1 MKRFVSLLSNQRGD
15 TIVEVLFALGILG
28 AVLGSSYVVVSRNV
42 ITNRASQERL
52 QAVKI
57 AESQFEKLKIKVA
70 SDDTMYD
77 RSGFCLTN
85 TNNVVLSSALDC
97 KMDAAGDATTAP
109 LQYRVTISRDNYLPY
124 GGNPRAGTRFK
135 INVTWA
141 NVRGGGD
148 DKLDYFYEAY
158 R

>member
-1 MKRFVSLLSNQRGD
+1 MKRLISRSGSQRGD

-42 ITNRASQERL
+42 IANRASQERL

-77 RSGFCLTN
+77 RTGFCLTGTN
-85 TNNVVLSSALDC
+85 TVALSTALDC
-97 KMDAAGDATTAP
+97 KMDAAGDATTDP
-109 LQYRVTISRDNYLPY
+109 LQYRVIISRQAYLPY
-124 GGNPRAGTRFK
+124 GGNPQAGTRFK
-135 INVTWA
+135 INVMWA

-148 DKLDYFYEAY
+148 NKLDYFYEAY

>member
-1 MKRFVSLLSNQRGD
+1 MKRFIPPLSSQRGD

-28 AVLGSSYVVVSRNV
+28 AVLGSSYVVVNRNV
-42 ITNRASQERL
+42 IANRASQERL
-52 QAVKI
+52 QAVKV

-77 RSGFCLTN
+77 RSDFCLTN
-85 TNNVVLSSALDC
+85 ANNVALSGAADC
-97 KMDAAGDATTAP
+97 RMDAAGDATTDP
-109 LQYRVTISRDNYLPY
+109 LQYRVTISRDSYLPY
-124 GGNPRAGTRFK
+124 GGDPRAGTRFK
-135 INVTWA
+135 INVMWA

>member
-1 MKRFVSLLSNQRGD
+1 MKRRKAIATQRGD
-15 TIVEVLFALGILG
+15 TIVEVLFALAVLG
-28 AVLGSSYVVVSRNV
+28 AVLGSAYVVVSRNV

-52 QAVKI
+52 QAVKV

-77 RSGFCLTN
+77 RTGFCLSN
-85 TNNVVLSSALDC
+85 ANNVVLNTVPEC
-97 KMDAAGDATTAP
+97 RMDAAGDATTDHP
-109 LQYRVTISRDNYLPY
+109 QYRVTISRHAYLPF

-135 INVTWA
+135 INVTWM
-141 NVRGGGD
+141 NVRGTGD
-148 DKLDYFYEAY
+148 DTLDYFYEAY

>member
-1 MKRFVSLLSNQRGD
+1 MGRFTFMSNQRGD
-15 TIVEVLFALGILG
+15 TIVEVLFALAILG

-52 QAVKI
+52 QAVKL
-57 AESQFEKLKIKVA
+57 AESQFEKLKVKVA

-85 TNNVVLSSALDC
+85 TNIVVINTAADC
-97 KMDAAGDATTAP
+97 KMNAAGDATTDQP
-109 LQYRVTISRDNYLPY
+109 QYRVTISRAAYLPL
-124 GGNPRAGTRFK
+124 GSNLQAGTRFN
-135 INVTWA
+135 INVTWT
-141 NVRGGGD
+141 NVRGTGD
-148 DKLDYFYEAY
+148 DMLEYFYEVY